1 MSIGAATEKDNIKIL
16 LLGNEVLSLKN
27 GRLTIKVEKAAN
39 GLNRLDISTI
49 PEPEFNSLIVSQNTT
64 ITTWHERLRHIASKT
79 VQTHHPGI
87 L

>member
-1 MSIGAATEKDNIKIL
+1 MSIGAAAKKDNIKIL

-49 PEPEFNSLIVSQNTT
+49 PEPEFNALIVSQNTT
-64 ITTWHERLRHIASKT
+64 LTTWHERLRHIASKT

>member
-1 MSIGAATEKDNIKIL
+1 VSIGAATEKDNIKIL
-16 LLGNEVLSLKN
+16 LLGNEVLSLNN

-49 PEPEFNSLIVSQNTT
+49 PEPEFNALIVSQNTT
-64 ITTWHERLRHIASKT
+64 LTTWHERLRHIASKT

>member
-1 MSIGAATEKDNIKIL
+1 VSIGAATEKDNIKIL

-49 PEPEFNSLIVSQNTT
+49 PEPEFNALIVSQNTT
-64 ITTWHERLRHIASKT
+64 LTTWHE
-79 VQTHHPGI
+79 
-87 L
+87 

>member
-49 PEPEFNSLIVSQNTT
+49 PEPEFNALIVSQNTT
-64 ITTWHERLRHIASKT
+64 LTTWHERLRHIASKT

>member
-1 MSIGAATEKDNIKIL
+1 VSIGAATEKDNIKIL

-49 PEPEFNSLIVSQNTT
+49 PEPEFNALIVSQNTT
-64 ITTWHERLRHIASKT
+64 LTTWHERLRHIASKT
-79 VQTHHPGI
+79 VQTHHPGT

>member
-1 MSIGAATEKDNIKIL
+1 VSIGAATEKDNIKIL

-49 PEPEFNSLIVSQNTT
+49 PEPEFNALIVSQNTT
-64 ITTWHERLRHIASKT
+64 LTTWHERLRHIASKT

>member
-1 MSIGAATEKDNIKIL
+1 MSIGAATKKDNIKIL

-49 PEPEFNSLIVSQNTT
+49 PEPEFNALIVSQNTT
-64 ITTWHERLRHIASKT
+64 LTTWHERLRHIASKT